1 MSDDP
6 SFVVRK
12 TEVVDVASLN
22 REYLHPESIRLQI
35 DRGVRISPL
44 DFGCFAYTRRLSN
57 SASDLNDGDLVDLSS
72 LDQSRCEMLR
82 SLFPELATYRS
93 HKTILLHYRLFSYAL
108 KWCDENDCSD
118 AFTSPERAAQA
129 YVNYTDYVYHLIATE
144 QIRPNGARDR
154 QNALWRLIN
163 ARFPSESNH
172 IKRTAITV
180 RGGPVN
186 NPPPKDTEM
195 TGFFDNCLAI
205 GRTLRTFLI
214 EGATFPVV
222 VEVCSEE
229 VVIFPG
235 PQGVISPFRVDAIP
249 AHSYNVSE
257 RRIATVDEFIAAGE
271 RVGVRYNKSAA
282 LRCLSGA
289 ARVLNESNCDPR
301 HPHRQVLGS
310 LALKAYAC
318 VFLQITGASIT
329 EFIAFD
335 HLESL
340 HLEKSNVKKDLT
352 AVKMRAGGKV
362 TKYVVGGKLGLT
374 VLREYL
380 ALRQWVLNG
389 RVFDKLFFSMNK
401 YGGKY
406 TGDLSPLND
415 CFTNKFYR
423 TVRGIYMPF
432 SQPLMVARKIRKY
445 KSSYLHSLR
454 ESPDL
459 IASTLAHTTT
469 TNLSSYA
476 WARPEVSNKEFSV
489 YWNAIRAAARRLRA
503 RHEMQGTGT
512 PAGHCESFQNPT
524 SLGEDSPIEPNCGN
538 QYGCFYCTN
547 YILHADKEDLHK
559 LVSVKYV
566 AEAVR
571 RTFADA
577 EHANQI
583 FQDLLCRID
592 VLLEEVCNLGLAASN
607 IVAEVMH
614 MTFKKGVLTP
624 FWEKRLQRYEHL
636 GVNF

>member
-1 MSDDP
+1 MSDHP
-6 SFVVRK
+6 KFVVRK
-12 TEVVDVASLN
+12 TEIVDVASLS
-22 REYLHPESIRLQI
+22 REYLHPGSICIRI
-35 DRGVRISPL
+35 DKGVRITPL
-44 DFGCFAYTRRLSN
+44 DFGCFAYIKRLSN
-57 SASDLNDGDLVDLSS
+57 SASDQSDGVLVDLSS
-72 LDQSRCEMLR
+72 LDESRCEMLR

-93 HKTILLHYRLFSYAL
+93 HKTILLHYRLFNYAL
-108 KWCDENDCSD
+108 KWCDENGWSD
-118 AFTSPERAAQA
+118 MFDSPEKAAQA
-129 YVNYTDYVYHLIATE
+129 YVNYTDYIYHLIATE
-144 QIRPNGARDR
+144 QIKPNSGRDR

-163 ARFPSESNH
+163 ARFPSDSNH

-214 EGATFPVV
+214 EGSPFPVV
-222 VEVCSEE
+222 IEVCSEE

-235 PQGVISPFRVDAIP
+235 PQGVISPFRTDARPI
-249 AHSYNVSE
+249 HSYSARE
-257 RRIATVDEFIAAGE
+257 RRIATVDEFMAAGE
-271 RVGVRYNKSAA
+271 KMGDRYIKSAA

-289 ARVLNESNCDPR
+289 ARVLNESNSDPR
-301 HPHRQVLGS
+301 HAHRLVLAS
-310 LALKAYAC
+310 LAMKAYAC
-318 VFLQITGASIT
+318 AFLQITGASIT

-340 HLEKSNVKKDLT
+340 QLEKSNIKKDLT

-362 TKYVVGGKLGLT
+362 TKYVVGGKLGLSI
-374 VLREYL
+374 LREYL
-380 ALRQWVLNG
+380 DLRQWVLNG

-406 TGDLSPLND
+406 TGELRPLND

-423 TVRGIYMPF
+423 TVRGVYMPF
-432 SQPLMVARKIRKY
+432 AQPLMVSRKIRKY
-445 KSSYLHSLR
+445 KSSYLHSLQ

-469 TNLSSYA
+469 TNISSYA
-476 WARPEVSNKEFSV
+476 WARPEVGNNEFSV
-489 YWNAIRAAARRLRA
+489 YWSAIRAAAQRLRE
-503 RHEMQGTGT
+503 RHAMQGTGT
-512 PAGHCESFQNPT
+512 PTGHCESFQNPA
-524 SLGEDSPIEPNCGN
+524 SLEGESPIEPNCGN
-538 QYGCFYCTN
+538 QYGCLYCAN

-559 LVSVKYV
+559 IVSVKYV
-566 AEAVR
+566 VEAVR

-577 EHANQI
+577 EHANQL

-592 VLLEEVCNLGLAASN
+592 VLLEEVCKLGEAASN
-607 IVAEVMH
+607 AVAEVLH

-624 FWEKRLQRYEHL
+624 FWEKRLQRYEYL